1 MRYFTLSLVVAAL
14 LTATACTGKSDQS
27 SSDQSTTTTT
37 TTTTTTA
44 PTEAATEAPS
54 EAAST
59 APGDV
64 PAYPGAVT
72 EASGSNSNMAGASGT
87 GTVMST
93 DDSFDKVYAWYQQ
106 HLPAG
111 AEKTHTTQPPAAVF
125 TIGDPSSGM
134 KSVSITTSE
143 GKTKI
148 TIGTVKTSQ

>member
-1 MRYFTLSLVVAAL
+1 MRYFTLSLVIAAL
-14 LTATACTGKSDQS
+14 LTSTACAGKSSSNGSDQS
-27 SSDQSTTTTT
+27 STTSDQTSA
-37 TTTTTTA
+37 TA
-44 PTEAATEAPS
+44 TAEATDAATEAP
-54 EAAST
+54 ST

-72 EASGSNSNMAGASGT
+72 DASGSGSNMSASGS

-125 TIGDPSSGM
+125 TIGDPSSGL
-134 KSVSITTSE
+134 KSVSLTTSD
-143 GKTKI
+143 GKTRI
-148 TIGTVKTSQ
+148 TIGTVKTQ